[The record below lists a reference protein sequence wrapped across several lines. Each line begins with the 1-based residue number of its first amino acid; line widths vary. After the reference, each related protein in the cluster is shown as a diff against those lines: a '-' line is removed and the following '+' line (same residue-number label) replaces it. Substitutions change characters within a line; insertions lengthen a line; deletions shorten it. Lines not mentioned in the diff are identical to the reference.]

1 MSRSIGNGLPAK
13 ANRTWAA
20 EEPLQCDRAQIAEY
34 IGLAAL
40 DMAGLARAAG
50 FIAASYLLESAALD
64 CGAKAVETR
73 WPPDQSKK

>member
-1 MSRSIGNGLPAK
+1 MSRADRNGLPGIDR
-13 ANRTWAA
+13 RTWTA

-50 FIAASYLLESAALD
+50 FTTASYLLESAALD
-64 CGAKAVETR
+64 CGAKAVATR
-73 WPPDQSKK
+73 WPPDQSQK